1 MMLGGLSKAGTDAAK
16 LSFTALAWVT
26 FEEGLNHL
34 GWWEDIGEIGAG
46 LGTAGV
52 FAGVCK

>member
-1 MMLGGLSKAGTDAAK
+1 MMLGGLSKAGTEAAK

-34 GWWEDIGEIGAG
+34 GWWKEIGEIGAG
-46 LGTAGV
+46 IGTAGV